1 LGSSEWGL
9 SERTELS
16 GGTVAWQRFGD
27 GPPLVLTHGTPS
39 WSYEWR
45 EVVPSLAG
53 RFSVYVWDLLG
64 YGDSEQREGQDIS
77 IAAQA
82 RYLAE
87 LLERWELD
95 APAAAGHDIGA
106 AIVLRAHL
114 CEGRRLAAMA
124 LVDGVVF
131 NPWNTPT
138 TMHIRRHLAAY
149 ATMPAHLYVEI
160 VRAHLRT
167 AVERPLAPEVLESYL
182 RPWLGPGGQRAYFRK
197 LEQIDESQTA
207 PLEPRLGGLSMPVT
221 VIWGERDGWLD
232 PSLGRRLAAAIP
244 GAELRLVPGAGH
256 FSMED
261 EPAVVA
267 AFLARGA
274 GLVSPQA

>member
-1 LGSSEWGL
+1 MDSSERGL

-45 EVVPSLAG
+45 AVVPLLAE
-53 RFSVYVWDLLG
+53 RHRVYVWDLLG
-64 YGDSEQREGQDIS
+64 YGDSERREGQDVS

-87 LLERWELD
+87 LLELWQLD
-95 APAAAGHDIGA
+95 APRAAGHDIGA

-114 CEGRRLAAMA
+114 CEGRRFDALA

-138 TMHIRRHLAAY
+138 TMHIRRHVDAY
-149 ATMPAHLYVEI
+149 RSMPAHVYEEV

-167 AVERPLAPEVLESYL
+167 AVERPLAPDVLDAYL
-182 RPWLGPGGQRAYFRK
+182 RPWLGADGQAAYFRK

-207 PLEPRLGGLSMPVT
+207 LLEPRLGELSMPVT

-232 PSLGRRLAAAIP
+232 PALGRRLAEAIS
-244 GAELRLVPGAGH
+244 GAELRVVPGAGH

-261 EPAVVA
+261 DPAPVA
-267 AFLARGA
+267 RFLAQGA

>member
-16 GGTVAWQRFGD
+16 GGTIAWQRFGA

-39 WSYEWR
+39 WSLEWR
-45 EVVPSLAG
+45 GVVPLLAD
-53 RFSVYVWDLLG
+53 RHSVYVWDLLG
-64 YGDSEQREGQDIS
+64 YGDSEKRRGQDVS

-87 LLERWELD
+87 LLELWELD

-106 AIVLRAHL
+106 AIVLRVHL
-114 CEGRRLAAMA
+114 CEGRRLAAAA

-131 NPWNTPT
+131 NPWNTPA
-138 TMHIRRHLAAY
+138 TMHIRRHLEAY
-149 ATMPAHLYVEI
+149 RTMPAHIYEQV

-167 AVERPLAPEVLESYL
+167 AVEQPLADEVLSAYL
-182 RPWLGPGGQRAYFRK
+182 RPWLGPEGQAAYLRK
-197 LEQIDESQTA
+197 LEQIDESHTA
-207 PLEPRLGGLSMPVT
+207 VLEPRLGELTMPVT
-221 VIWGERDGWLD
+221 VIWGERDGWLA
-232 PSLGRRLAAAIP
+232 PALGRRLAEAIP
-244 GAELRLVPGAGH
+244 GAEIHVVPGAGH

-261 EPAVVA
+261 DPAAVA
-267 AFLARGA
+267 RFLALGA
-274 GLVSPQA
+274 GLVSAQA